1 MQEPTRHAFN
11 RALRLAQAPREGL
24 TQELPRSA
32 AVVARIA
39 RRAHDAHFASL
50 NAAEGVAIAAHA
62 RPQGVIWRLHP
73 APTAGAG
80 LAQQAIGAHP

>member
-1 MQEPTRHAFN
+1 MQEPSRHAFN
-11 RALRLAQAPREGL
+11 RALRLAQAPSEGL
-24 TQELPRSA
+24 TQELPMPGG
-32 AVVARIA
+32 VVARIA

-50 NAAEGVAIAAHA
+50 NAAEGLAIAAHA
-62 RPQGVIWRLHP
+62 RPRGVMWRLHP